1 MSAGESTNV
10 RAGTPAGA
18 RAELVQAC
26 GWGLLGLLIL
36 IGSLRMD
43 RLESQHIN
51 PYTIPGLLPALLGV
65 VMLLLATLLGWRAVA
80 HGALLP
86 EARLHEPYDAAVV
99 RRIAIVIGLCVAFG
113 AGLVGHGLPFWLAG
127 AIFVSVAILV
137 FEHPQRVAAGRALT
151 LRDVAFAATVG
162 IGAGG
167 SIWLVFEY
175 LFLVRLP

>member
-1 MSAGESTNV
+1 MSAGESTNAG
-10 RAGTPAGA
+10 AGTPANA

-26 GWGLLGLLIL
+26 GWGLLGLLVL

-51 PYTIPGLLPALLGV
+51 PYTIPGLLPALLGIA
-65 VMLLLATLLGWRAVA
+65 MLLLATLLGWRAIR
-80 HGALLP
+80 HGALTP
-86 EARLHEPYDAAVV
+86 EARVHRPFDAAIA
-99 RRIAIVIGLCVAFG
+99 RRIVTVIGLCVAFG

-137 FEHPQRVAAGRALT
+137 FEQPQRAHAGLALT
-151 LRDVAFAATVG
+151 LRDVASAVVIG
-162 IGAGG
+162 LGAGG
-167 SIWLVFEY
+167 MIWFVFER